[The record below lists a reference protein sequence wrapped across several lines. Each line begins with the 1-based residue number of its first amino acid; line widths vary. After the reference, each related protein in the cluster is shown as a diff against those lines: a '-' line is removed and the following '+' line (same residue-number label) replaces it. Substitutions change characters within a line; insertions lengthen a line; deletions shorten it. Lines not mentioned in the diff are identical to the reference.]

1 MCTYTFAK
9 RVDLILS
16 VHEKKKESKRKVLEM
31 IDMFVIYIVVMISQI
46 DTYLQTHQGEY
57 TNYVHIFIC
66 QSSLN
71 KIFKKEKDKMVFK

>member
-1 MCTYTFAK
+1 
-9 RVDLILS
+9 
-16 VHEKKKESKRKVLEM
+16 
-31 IDMFVIYIVVMISQI
+31 MFVTYIVVMISQI

-57 TNYVHIFIC
+57 TNSVHIFIC